1 MNIDYTACGTNDLYM
16 WETGKLLEH
25 DPYSQTPY
33 YLYKDTHGVEG
44 TKQKDIRKFI
54 KRVVTIGINSDIKD
68 LNKTYDHHYK
78 HFHDAE
84 RLLTYYMLDNEPV
97 AHWFGKGGV
106 IGRRAMFLESNM
118 VLGVLDKL
126 TRANIPNLNI
136 YDNFI
141 FPKKYKK
148 QVEEIMFEERNLEWL
163 RRLLAKDEQGQ
174 LVQP

>member
-1 MNIDYTACGTNDLYM
+1 
-16 WETGKLLEH
+16 
-25 DPYSQTPY
+25 
-33 YLYKDTHGVEG
+33 
-44 TKQKDIRKFI
+44 
-54 KRVVTIGINSDIKD
+54 
-68 LNKTYDHHYK
+68 
-78 HFHDAE
+78 
-84 RLLTYYMLDNEPV
+84 
-97 AHWFGKGGV
+97 
-106 IGRRAMFLESNM
+106 MFLESNM

-141 FPKKYKK
+141 FPKKHKK

>member
-1 MNIDYTACGTNDLYM
+1 MNIDYTACGTNALYM
-16 WETGKLLEH
+16 WETGKFLEH
-25 DPYSQTPY
+25 DPYTQFPY
-33 YLYKDTHGVEG
+33 YLYKDTVGVDKSE
-44 TKQKDIRKFI
+44 KELRQFI
-54 KRVVTIGINSDIKD
+54 KRVATIGINEDIKSI
-68 LNKTYDHHYK
+68 NQTYDKHYK

-84 RLLTYYMLDNEPV
+84 RCLDYYKLDNKPV

-141 FPKKYKK
+141 FPKKHKK